1 MFGYLMKKLG
11 LGLLTLWV
19 IASITFFLL
28 HSLPGDPF
36 ASEKKIPPVVK
47 KALMEKY
54 HLDKPLMVQYGY
66 YLKNVFIHRDL
77 GVSMKVRGRRVN
89 KMIANNFPKSMT
101 LGAVAITFA
110 LAVGIPLGIIAGMN
124 RGKAL
129 DSASMLIAVVGV
141 SVPSFIVGGTLQW
154 MVLSIKAKTGVSIL
168 PIAGWGTWQHI
179 IMPSFALA
187 IMPIAVIARMM
198 RASMI
203 EVLAQDYIR
212 TARAKGISNF
222 QITLK
227 HSVRNAI
234 MPVVTYIGPLFA
246 AITTGSFVIETVFAV
261 PGLGRYFSQSIL
273 DRDYTVTLGV
283 VVFYSVLLIT
293 MMIVVDIAYGL
304 IDPRIRVG
312 RKRGAK

>member
-1 MFGYLMKKLG
+1 MLGYLMKKLG

-54 HLDKPLMVQYGY
+54 HLDKPIMVQYGY
-66 YLKNVFIHRDL
+66 YLKNVFVHRDL
-77 GVSMKVRGRRVN
+77 GVSMKVRGRKVN

-101 LGAVAITFA
+101 LGIVAVTFA

-129 DSASMLIAVVGV
+129 DSGSMLIAVVGV
-141 SVPSFIVGGTLQW
+141 SIPSFIVGGILQW
-154 MVLSIKAKTGVSIL
+154 MVLAITKKTGVSIL
-168 PIAGWGTWQHI
+168 PIAGWGTWKHI

-212 TARAKGISNF
+212 TARAKGISNL

-234 MPVVTYIGPLFA
+234 MPVITYIGPLFA

-293 MMIVVDIAYGL
+293 MMIMVDIAYGL

>member
-36 ASEKKIPPVVK
+36 ASEKKIPAVVK

-101 LGAVAITFA
+101 LGVVAITFA

-124 RGKAL
+124 RGKPL

-154 MVLSIKAKTGVSIL
+154 MILVIKAKTGVSIL
-168 PIAGWGTWQHI
+168 PIAGWGTWQHL

-212 TARAKGISNF
+212 TARAKGISNL

-234 MPVVTYIGPLFA
+234 MPVITYIGPLFA
-246 AITTGSFVIETVFAV
+246 AITTGSFVIETVFAI